1 MSDAG
6 RAGTSIGHHALN
18 VMRGGLIGA
27 AEIVPG
33 VSGGTVALVVGIFE
47 DLISAAGHVVT
58 SARLAISGDR
68 RTAGQVL
75 RMAKW
80 RVVIPVL
87 IGMAVALV
95 LGAKILEPLIAD
107 HPVEARAIFAG
118 LILAS
123 LVVPYRMVGKW
134 RAREIIA
141 GILAA
146 VSTLFLTG
154 IPPANNPDP
163 NLFFVAA
170 IAAIA
175 ICALV
180 LPGVSGSFIML
191 SFGIYEATLGALN
204 DRNLAYIGVFILGAT
219 IGLVVFVKGLEHLL
233 EHHHRITLAIMT
245 GLMAGSLRALWP
257 WQDSDRNLLGPA
269 QNWPQVTGLVLLG
282 IAIVTALVL
291 IAAKREPIKDDAPR
305 PTR

>member
-1 MSDAG
+1 MSADAE
-6 RAGTSIGHHALN
+6 RKSSIPVHALN
-18 VMRGGLIGA
+18 VLRGGLIGA

-58 SARLAISGDR
+58 ATKLAISGDR
-68 RTAGQVL
+68 STAARVL

-80 RVVIPVL
+80 SVVVPAL

-95 LGAKILEPLIAD
+95 VGAKILEPVIAD
-107 HPVEARAIFAG
+107 HPVESRAIFAG

-123 LVVPYRMVGKW
+123 LAVPYRMVGRW
-134 RAREIIA
+134 RPRDVFFAV
-141 GILAA
+141 LAA
-146 VSTLFLTG
+146 ISTVFLTG
-154 IPPANNPDP
+154 IPPANNANP
-163 NLFFVAA
+163 NLFFVAV

-180 LPGVSGSFIML
+180 LPGVSGSFILL

-204 DRNLAYIGVFILGAT
+204 DRDFAYIGVFALGAT
-219 IGLVVFVKGLEHLL
+219 IGLALFVKGLEHLL

-257 WQDSDRNLLGPA
+257 WQDADRNLLAPE
-269 QNWPQVTGLVLLG
+269 QNWPQITGLVLLG
-282 IAIVTALVL
+282 IAIVTALIWV
-291 IAAKREPIKDDAPR
+291 ASKREPIKDDATPLA
-305 PTR
+305 P